1 VALEKAL
8 IKPEAPRGA
17 PPIAAL
23 FNPNQYGLDASNEY
37 SDSSGAAGL
46 DSKLLQYVGSG
57 PRTLSMELFFDTY
70 EQRTDVRRHTD
81 RIYNLLAIEPTT
93 HAPPI
98 CKFTWGRFS
107 FRCVVERVS
116 GRFTLFLDN
125 GTPVRA
131 SLTVGLKEYVDAG
144 ASSRSRPLQSAD
156 HTKTTEVQRGDTLS
170 AIAER
175 EYGDPGAWR
184 PIARAN
190 LIANPR
196 VLEVGRLLV
205 VPPLPEG
212 SL

>member
-17 PPIAAL
+17 PPIPAL
-23 FNPNQYGLDASNEY
+23 FNPNQYGLEASNEF
-37 SDSSGAAGL
+37 SETAVVGL
-46 DSKLLQYVGSG
+46 DSPLLQYVRGG
-57 PRTLSMELFFDTY
+57 ARMLSMELFFDTY

-131 SLTVGLKEYVDAG
+131 SLSVGLKEYVDAG
-144 ASSRSRPLQSAD
+144 ASSRSRALQSSD

-175 EYGDPGAWR
+175 EYGDPAAWR

-196 VLEVGRLLV
+196 VLEPGRLLV

-212 SL
+212 RS